1 MKAVSL
7 SFFRFEGPGDKLWAF
22 SQMLFARRPLAAV
35 PGIGFHKLFGSGTR
49 EGFHPVPNFSV
60 YAILATWPSVAE
72 ARARIAESGV
82 YRRYRAHAAEDWTVF
97 LGASQCR
104 GIWDGATPF
113 ELSSE
118 RGLPEEQAIAILTRA
133 TVKPQH
139 ALAFWRRVPNISA
152 SIRAQPK
159 LLFKIGLGEVPWLH
173 QVTFSIWSDLR
184 AMEAFAY
191 RGFHAEAIARVR
203 EGGWFS
209 EELFARFRVL
219 HAEGSWEGA
228 APLLAERPLACD
240 DETGADAA

>member
-7 SFFRFEGPGDKLWAF
+7 SFFRFEGSGNKLWAF
-22 SQMLFARRPLAAV
+22 SQMLFARRPLRAI
-35 PGIGFHKLFGSGTR
+35 PGIGFHKLLGSGTR
-49 EGFHPVPNFSV
+49 EGFHPFPNFSV
-60 YAILATWPSVAE
+60 YAILATWPSLAEGQARVAE
-72 ARARIAESGV
+72 SAV

-97 LGASQCR
+97 LGATQCR
-104 GIWDGATPF
+104 GQWDRAAPF
-113 ELSSE
+113 TLSSE
-118 RGLPEEQAIAILTRA
+118 PGLSEDSAIAVLTRA
-133 TVKPQH
+133 SVKPQY

-152 SIRAQPK
+152 AIRAQPQ

-173 QVTFSIWSDLR
+173 QVTFSIWSGRR

-219 HAEGSWEGA
+219 HAAGRWEGGQPLSTASVVACADEAGVNA
-228 APLLAERPLACD
+228 A
-240 DETGADAA
+240 